1 MALTFL
7 LRRLSFTADFLQT
20 TGEKL
25 SRALPWVLPDLWI
38 FSLPSG
44 VTNGEEHKTVDILS
58 HDGVCGLNIIQWPK

>member
-25 SRALPWVLPDLWI
+25 SRALPRSYPIYGSSPFHQVLRMGKNIRQLI
-38 FSLPSG
+38 FL
-44 VTNGEEHKTVDILS
+44 VMMVFVDSTL
-58 HDGVCGLNIIQWPK
+58 